1 MRPSRGHCE
10 GFSLLEMIVAI
21 SILSLSLGVLY
32 QAVSGATRNV
42 RTDEKYA
49 YGVELAR
56 SLLANYS
63 LVPAS
68 GLNARGETAGEFHWE
83 VQASPLESGSGMQPG
98 LLQKIAVEVSWP
110 DRGKSKNIT
119 LHSVVQ
125 GVAQ

>member
-1 MRPSRGHCE
+1 MHPTKRHSQ

-56 SLLANYS
+56 SLLANYAV
-63 LVPAS
+63 VPAS
-68 GLNARGETAGEFHWE
+68 GLDARGETVGEFRWE
-83 VQASPLESGSGMQPG
+83 VQTAPLKLPSSMQAGS
-98 LLQKIAVEVSWP
+98 LQTIAVTVSWP
-110 DRGKSKNIT
+110 DRGNSKNIA

-125 GVAQ
+125 GVQQ